1 MKYFYTKEIKEQFK
15 EQIQNITKTSNLKTL
30 DIVQIGDNLSSTKY
44 VNLKQKI
51 GHKLGIRVNLYK
63 YSLDVELAEI
73 KKELISKNKTVEK
86 AGLIIQLPI
95 PDSFMHLLEDR
106 EIWEDK
112 FDVDSLTSFTQNLNS
127 SIDTLPPTIQG
138 IDIVIRTAFVK
149 QEFNLENLA
158 TRINLRGVTVSVIGQ
173 GKLVGGFML
182 NYLRAREATI
192 ISINQY
198 SQNLIDLIQNCDIII
213 TATGQKA
220 LIKSSMI
227 NPQKTKLLID
237 VGSSEQKGSIFGDL
251 DYEDFE
257 QNSHL
262 FPNLIICPS
271 KGGVGPLTVLSL
283 FWNLIRAG

>member
-1 MKYFYTKEIKEQFK
+1 M
-15 EQIQNITKTSNLKTL
+15 
-30 DIVQIGDNLSSTKY
+30 
-44 VNLKQKI
+44 
-51 GHKLGIRVNLYK
+51 NLYK
-63 YSLDVELAEI
+63 YSLDAELAEI

-86 AGLIIQLPI
+86 TGLIIQLPI
-95 PDSFMHLLEDR
+95 PDQFMNVLEDR
-106 EIWEDK
+106 EIWGNK
-112 FDVDSLTSFTQNLNS
+112 FDVDFLTSFTQNLDS
-127 SIDTLPPTIQG
+127 SLGILPPTIQG
-138 IDIVIRTAFVK
+138 IDIVIRTTFLEE
-149 QEFNLENLA
+149 EFNLANLE
-158 TRINLRGVTVSVIGQ
+158 TRISLRGIIVGVIGQ

-182 NYLRAREATI
+182 NYLREREATI

-198 SQNLIDLIQNCDIII
+198 SQNLVDLIQNCDIIV

-257 QNSHL
+257 QNSSS
-262 FPNLIICPS
+262 FPNLTICPS

-283 FWNLIRAG
+283 FWNLIRAS

>member
-15 EQIQNITKTSNLKTL
+15 KQIQSVTKTSTLKTL

-44 VNLKQKI
+44 VNLKQKV
-51 GHKLGIRVNLYK
+51 GQELGINVNLYK
-63 YSLDVELAEI
+63 YSLDAELAEI

-86 AGLIIQLPI
+86 TGLIIQLPI
-95 PDSFMHLLEDR
+95 PDQFMNVLEDR
-106 EIWEDK
+106 EIWGNK
-112 FDVDSLTSFTQNLNS
+112 FDVDFLTSFTQNLDS
-127 SIDTLPPTIQG
+127 SLGILPPTIQG
-138 IDIVIRTAFVK
+138 IDIVIRTTFLEE
-149 QEFNLENLA
+149 EFNLANLE
-158 TRINLRGVTVSVIGQ
+158 TRISLRGIIVGVIGQ

-182 NYLRAREATI
+182 NYLREREATI

-198 SQNLIDLIQNCDIII
+198 SQNLVDLIQNCDIIV

-257 QNSHL
+257 QNSDS

-283 FWNLIRAG
+283 FWNLIRAS

>member
-15 EQIQNITKTSNLKTL
+15 KQIQSVTKTSTLKTL

-44 VNLKQKI
+44 VNLKQKV
-51 GHKLGIRVNLYK
+51 GQELGINVNLYK
-63 YSLDVELAEI
+63 YSLDAELAEI

-86 AGLIIQLPI
+86 TGLIIQLPI
-95 PDSFMHLLEDR
+95 PDQFMNVLEDR
-106 EIWEDK
+106 EIWGNK
-112 FDVDSLTSFTQNLNS
+112 FDVDFLTSFTQNLDS
-127 SIDTLPPTIQG
+127 SLGILPPTIQG
-138 IDIVIRTAFVK
+138 IDIVIRTTFLEE
-149 QEFNLENLA
+149 EFNLANLE
-158 TRINLRGVTVSVIGQ
+158 TRISLRGIIVGVIGQ

-182 NYLRAREATI
+182 NYLREREATI

-198 SQNLIDLIQNCDIII
+198 SQNLVDLIQNCDIIV

-257 QNSHL
+257 QNSSS
-262 FPNLIICPS
+262 FPNLTICPS

-283 FWNLIRAG
+283 FWNLIRAS